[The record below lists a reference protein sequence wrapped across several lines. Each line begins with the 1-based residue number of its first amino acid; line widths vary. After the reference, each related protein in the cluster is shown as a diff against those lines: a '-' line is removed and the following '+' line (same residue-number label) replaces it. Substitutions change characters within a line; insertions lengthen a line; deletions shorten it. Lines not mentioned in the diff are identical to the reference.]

1 MEPRGAAS
9 LPVWAGK
16 LSPTVTI
23 LEQDKLDDLPAVN
36 IKGKDTIVGNFEATQ
51 PIPSARDIVKA
62 TGFVMSGRLSRSH
75 LRPAVRGCGGGISH

>member
-36 IKGKDTIVGNFEATQ
+36 IKGEDTIHGFS
-51 PIPSARDIVKA
+51 PSA
-62 TGFVMSGRLSRSH
+62 L
-75 LRPAVRGCGGGISH
+75 C